1 MKWNTW
7 TNDPSTWGQHG
18 TLKPTE
24 DFVQK
29 DIPVAQR
36 SKAMS
41 AGGFLDS
48 FDTFATD
55 GLMLS

>member
-1 MKWNTW
+1 MDQRT
-7 TNDPSTWGQHG
+7 SIGGQHG

-29 DIPVAQR
+29 EDLPVAQR
-36 SKAMS
+36 SKVTS

-55 GLMLS
+55 GLTLS